1 MKIVVQLTPTE
12 YAEYIKNAD
21 ADTTRDVD
29 AFILDCISDHAAV
42 LIYDAEI
49 RVIADAIYSD
59 PTREK
64 RA

>member
-1 MKIVVQLTPTE
+1 MKIIVQLTTTE

-29 AFILDCISDHAAV
+29 AFILDCISDHAGV
-42 LIYDAEI
+42 LIYDAEV
-49 RVIADAIYSD
+49 RVVADASYGE

-64 RA
+64 RS